1 MEMLDTY
8 TRDGKFLG
16 VKSRE
21 ECHVDNPGFYHKPA
35 WSWVYNSKGE
45 VLVQKRSMNK
55 KVFPGC
61 WDMSCAGHVDAG
73 ERTIDGLIREVKEEL
88 GVDISEK
95 DCHFEFEYIE
105 DECFEIGQL
114 YTIKMDREAK
124 DFNIQEE
131 EVEQVKWVSFEEF
144 KKMLFGTEWCPYS
157 DEYKYKS
164 IDALE
169 KRFEEL

>member
-1 MEMLDTY
+1 
-8 TRDGKFLG
+8 
-16 VKSRE
+16 
-21 ECHVDNPGFYHKPA
+21 
-35 WSWVYNSKGE
+35 
-45 VLVQKRSMNK
+45 
-55 KVFPGC
+55 
-61 WDMSCAGHVDAG
+61 MSCAGHVDAG

-88 GVDISEK
+88 GVDITEN